1 MNLVGDL
8 IISSLSCIF
17 SLRFLNYLS
26 SRLGSFHAK
35 VKPFSKHDIFAFC
48 LPILFGLRIFNERI
62 RRNKFLSF
70 GEHRV
75 TAMCSY
81 VEETIYGNIE
91 NCNISE

>member
-26 SRLGSFHAK
+26 SRLGSFYLKA
-35 VKPFSKHDIFAFC
+35 KPFSKYDIFVFC
-48 LPILFGLRIFNERI
+48 LAIFGLRIFNEKI
-62 RRNKFLSF
+62 WRNRFLSF

-81 VEETIYGNIE
+81 VEEMIYGNFE

>member
-26 SRLGSFHAK
+26 SRLGSFYAK
-35 VKPFSKHDIFAFC
+35 VKPFSKRDIFVFC

-62 RRNKFLSF
+62 WRNKVVSF

-81 VEETIYGNIE
+81 VEETIYGIVDNY
-91 NCNISE
+91 NMSK